1 MDLAAYRASAEAF
14 VGELTGEYYRH
25 YAGLSESY
33 GIERVYDAHPDLF
46 TRAAVEDLR
55 DELATAPSEGDAGRR
70 LSWLLD
76 FATEGYLGQATKE
89 LESELARREAGLT
102 LEVGSET
109 IGFRESSLLQMN
121 EPDADR
127 REAIELARL
136 QATEEHLGSLYR
148 EVNQR
153 RQAVSRDLG
162 YANYRELCAVT
173 KGLDLEG
180 LHRQTEAFRQ
190 ATDADYAPLLDA
202 ELRRSIGIGMDE
214 LRRSDLPRFFRAPD
228 VDGQFPA
235 DSLIESFLDTMS
247 GLGIDVRAQ
256 AGVVLDAEPRPNKS
270 PRAFCAPV
278 RSPGEVYLVIAPS
291 GGWDDYGALFHEG
304 GHTEHFAHV
313 DPALPFEFRLLGDNA
328 ITECFAFLFQ
338 HLVEN
343 PEWLARHLGIED
355 AERIAGHARAQR
367 LVYLRRY
374 TAKLAYELELHAD
387 EQPLERLAE
396 RYSELLG
403 GALQVRWQPEGFLAD
418 VDPGFYCACYL
429 RAWALET
436 HLRRYLHQ
444 RHGPAWFDCAAAGE
458 ELRALWSAGQR
469 QTPEELLRE
478 IGGEQ
483 LDFGVLRDD
492 LGLGLAR

>member
-1 MDLAAYRASAEAF
+1 MDLDAYRTSAEAF
-14 VGELTGEYYRH
+14 LGELTGEYYRH

-33 GIERVYDAHPDLF
+33 EIEQIYDAHPDLF
-46 TRAAVEDLR
+46 TRTAVEDLR
-55 DELATAPSEGDAGRR
+55 DRLAAAAPQDEAQRR
-70 LSWLLD
+70 LRLLLD
-76 FATEGYLGQATKE
+76 FATEGYLGQSTKE
-89 LESELARREAGLT
+89 IESELARREAGLKI
-102 LEVGSET
+102 EVGGET

-121 EPDADR
+121 EPDAAR

-136 QATEEHLGSLYR
+136 QATEEHLNPLYR
-148 EVNQR
+148 QATE
-153 RQAVSRDLG
+153 RQQAISRTLG
-162 YANYRELCAVT
+162 YASYRELCEVT
-173 KGLDLEG
+173 KALDLEG
-180 LHRQTEAFRQ
+180 LHRQTESFAR
-190 ATDADYAPLLDA
+190 ATDADYPRLLDPEA
-202 ELRRSIGIGMDE
+202 RRVIGIGVDE

-228 VDGQFPA
+228 EDAKFPA
-235 DSLIESFLDTMS
+235 GALISSFVETMS

-278 RSPGEVYLVIAPS
+278 RSPGEIYLVIAPS
-291 GGWDDYGALFHEG
+291 GGWDDYSALFHEG

-313 DPALPFEFRLLGDNA
+313 DPALPFEFRRLGDNA
-328 ITECFAFLFQ
+328 ITECFAFLFE

-387 EQPLERLAE
+387 EQPLERMAE

-403 GALQVRWQPEGFLAD
+403 GALHVPWQPQSFLAD

-444 RHGPAWFDCAAAGE
+444 RHGPAWFDSAAAGE
-458 ELRALWSAGQR
+458 ELRSLWSAGQR
-469 QTPEELLRE
+469 QSAEELLEE
-478 IGGEQ
+478 IGGER

-492 LGLGLAR
+492 LGLVT

>member
-1 MDLAAYRASAEAF
+1 MDLDAYRASAEAF
-14 VGELTGEYYRH
+14 YGELEGEYYRH
-25 YAGLSESY
+25 YAGLSQSFA
-33 GIERVYDAHPDLF
+33 IEPVYDAHPGLF
-46 TRAAVEDLR
+46 THEAVEGLR
-55 DELATAPSEGDAGRR
+55 DELAASPPEGEPERR
-70 LSWLLD
+70 LRFLLD
-76 FATEGYLGQATKE
+76 FATEGYLAQATKE
-89 LESELARREAGLT
+89 LDSELAQREAGLT
-102 LEVGSET
+102 IEVGDQT
-109 IGFRESSLLQMN
+109 LGFRESSLVQMN
-121 EPDADR
+121 EPDAER
-127 REAIELARL
+127 RAAIELARM
-136 QATEEHLGSLYR
+136 QAIEDHLGALYR

-153 RQAVSRDLG
+153 RQAISRTLG

-180 LHRQTEAFRQ
+180 LHRQTEAFRR
-190 ATDADYAPLLDA
+190 ATDADYPRLLDP
-202 ELRRSIGIGMDE
+202 EVRRSIGIGMDE

-228 VDGQFPA
+228 EDAQFPA
-235 DSLIESFLDTMS
+235 AALIESFIETMS

-304 GHTEHFAHV
+304 GHVEHFAHV

-343 PEWLARHLGIED
+343 PEWLSRHLGIED
-355 AERIAGHARAQR
+355 ADRIAGHARAQR

-374 TAKLAYELELHAD
+374 TAKLTYELELHGD

-403 GALQVRWQPEGFLAD
+403 GALQVPWQPESFLAD

-444 RHGPAWFDCAAAGE
+444 RHGPAWFDSAAAGE

-478 IGGEQ
+478 IGGET
-483 LDFGVLRDD
+483 LDFDVVRAD
-492 LGLGLAR
+492 LGLV